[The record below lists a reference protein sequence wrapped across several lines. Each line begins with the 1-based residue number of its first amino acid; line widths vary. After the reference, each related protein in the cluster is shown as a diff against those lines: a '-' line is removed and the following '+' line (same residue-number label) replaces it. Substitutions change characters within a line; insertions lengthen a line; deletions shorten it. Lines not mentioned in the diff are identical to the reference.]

1 MLRRKVL
8 LFETLKGGRCVDVR
22 RFVNFVSTKR
32 RLEGGSRRTHVKRCR
47 LDNNSPTLQ
56 GGSNIALQFITN
68 DDKFSKMLRDRI
80 TEKNMTDDEVMNY
93 LETNI
98 KNYTNTIK
106 KMPDTKDQIEPLL
119 HFYKD
124 TLSNIQAGLPDY
136 RIVTGFFDTPKH
148 RDLGPIVEDIEHH
161 ITKHNL
167 SDEDAFSYVQKQK
180 QNFSDLLT
188 QMPDLKS
195 QLEPRIRALDTTLTN
210 MHAFLDPGGATK
222 DQHETDAIGQY
233 VQDIIATC
241 RAPPTIQKEWS
252 MAQMYN
258 PFGNEN
264 DVKIDNLGFVAA
276 GGAYFKKEV
285 IDQQWPDHFITF
297 DNNSNK
303 CRFTFSWQ
311 TLPDAL
317 PYVLEGFKKFLS
329 TLPTCIY
336 FKIRVQDNGTAQC
349 GKTFDFYLS
358 DMRFSHDFVETCKLM
373 LEHMPESVKADDCLM
388 PNLAYM
394 GAKPDP
400 DRGFMRN
407 MEGKKIEFIISEHN
421 NIKFSFR
428 NDTLGTTLIEP
439 MYYDNTTPMTLAQLY
454 TYAQGKTVAEFYNL
468 ENLREAYGRIQKEG
482 QENFVDVAKR
492 CCRDNG
498 LDVVT
503 LIDLLSRSK
512 LGETPVIWHI

>member
-56 GGSNIALQFITN
+56 GGSNKALQFITN

-106 KMPDTKDQIEPLL
+106 KMPDTKDQIIPHLD
-119 HFYKD
+119 FYKD
-124 TLSNIQAGLPDY
+124 TLSNIQEGLPDY

-148 RDLGPIVEDIEHH
+148 RDLGPIIEDIERH
-161 ITKHNL
+161 IIKHKL
-167 SDEDAFSYVQKQK
+167 SDEDAISYVQEQIK
-180 QNFSDLLT
+180 NFSDLLT
-188 QMPDLKS
+188 KMPYLKG
-195 QLEPRIRALDTTLTN
+195 QLGPRIRALDTTLTN
-210 MHAFLDPGGATK
+210 MHAFVEPGGATK
-222 DQHETDAIGQY
+222 DQREPDAIDQY
-233 VQDIIATC
+233 IQDVITTWG
-241 RAPPTIQKEWS
+241 APLDSKKQWS
-252 MAQMYN
+252 GAQMYN

-264 DVKIDNLGFVAA
+264 DVKIDIRGYFSI
-276 GGAYFKKEV
+276 GGAD
-285 IDQQWPDHFITF
+285 IDKASIKQYSDNKIQF

-303 CRFTFSWQ
+303 FRFTFSQ
-311 TLPDAL
+311 ESLPDAL
-317 PYVLEGFKKFLS
+317 PYVLGEFKKFLS
-329 TLPTCIY
+329 TRATCIY
-336 FKIRVQDNGTAQC
+336 FKIRVQNDKTAQC

-358 DMRFSHDFVETCKLM
+358 DMSYSNEFVEACKLM
-373 LEHMPESVKADDCLM
+373 LEHMPESVKADDCLL

-394 GAKPDP
+394 GAEPDP

-428 NDTLGTTLIEP
+428 NDKLGTVLIEA

-468 ENLREAYGRIQKEG
+468 ENLRTAYGRIQKEG
-482 QENFVDVAKR
+482 QENPVDVALKLSALE
-492 CCRDNG
+492 G

-512 LGETPVIWHI
+512 LGETPVIWHE